1 MRDHR
6 PSRTAIAVAILRAAH
21 QLVDSPLIFEDPLA
35 LQILRPY
42 ADKVRDAARK
52 DRPQLFLRGRMLR
65 LFAAVRSRFCEDELT
80 KAVARGVGQYVLMGA
95 GLDTFAYRNPHPG
108 LRVFEVDHPATQR
121 WKRSLL
127 EDTGI
132 AVPRETVFVPVNFER
147 DSLPR
152 KLAEAGFRADE
163 PAFFAWLGVAH
174 I

>member
-80 KAVARGVGQYVLMGA
+80 KAMAPRSGA
-95 GLDTFAYRNPHPG
+95 ICSDGRRTRHIRLSES
-108 LRVFEVDHPATQR
+108 V
-121 WKRSLL
+121 S
-127 EDTGI
+127 GI
-132 AVPRETVFVPVNFER
+132 ARLRGGSSRDATMETLAPRRFRYRGAARNCVRSCQFRTGFVTAET
-147 DSLPR
+147 
-152 KLAEAGFRADE
+152 G
-163 PAFFAWLGVAH
+163 
-174 I
+174 

>member
-80 KAVARGVGQYVLMGA
+80 KA
-95 GLDTFAYRNPHPG
+95 
-108 LRVFEVDHPATQR
+108 
-121 WKRSLL
+121 W
-127 EDTGI
+127 
-132 AVPRETVFVPVNFER
+132 
-147 DSLPR
+147 
-152 KLAEAGFRADE
+152 LAEWGNMF
-163 PAFFAWLGVAH
+163 
-174 I
+174 